1 MAGIETGY
9 SDFRMNNHQP
19 TATLPVSPAV
29 HVSGRPTLRVLGT
42 AISLLEELRVRAEQD
57 LGIKVV
63 FDNNDFL
70 TTQHKAAQEPDSYD
84 IYDQCFHNLD
94 IVWYWRAIQPISIER
109 ITLWDEINDLTK
121 TGRIGP
127 SARLGQGDVPAKKLY
142 VQPNLALGDAPSR
155 LISMLPTTHNF
166 DSFAYRTDVVRST
179 DNMNTWGALFDER
192 WAGRAAL
199 VDEPAIGI
207 FDAALAAQAAG
218 LMSFANIGNMTVSEI
233 DQLIDILEEKKKA
246 GFFRTFWRTA
256 EDAARL
262 MIEGETDI
270 QSMWST
276 GINILNGQGI
286 PVEQSVPVEGYRAW
300 HGGLCLARGL
310 SGRMLDVAYDYL
322 NWWISGWPGAV
333 VARQGY
339 YISTPERSRQFMTPA
354 EWDYWYE
361 GLPASED
368 LPGPDGS
375 IRIPAG
381 SARSGGS
388 YWQRANCIAV
398 WNTTMD
404 EHNYLVRRWMQ
415 LVG

>member
-1 MAGIETGY
+1 
-9 SDFRMNNHQP
+9 MNKHQNP
-19 TATLPVSPAV
+19 STIAAPAV
-29 HVSGRPTLRVLGT
+29 HVAGRPKLRVLGT
-42 AISLLEELRVRAEQD
+42 AISLLEELRRGAEQD
-57 LGIKVV
+57 LGIDIV

-70 TTQHKAAQEPDSYD
+70 TTQHKAAQAPDSYD

-94 IVWYWRAIQPISIER
+94 IVWYWRAIQPIAIER
-109 ITLWDEINDLTK
+109 IALWNEITDLTK
-121 TGRIGP
+121 TGQIGP
-127 SARLGQGDVPAKKLY
+127 NARLGQGDAPVKKLF
-142 VQPNLALGDAPSR
+142 VQPNLELGDKPTHF
-155 LISMLPTTHNF
+155 ISMLPTTHNF
-166 DSFAYRTDVVRST
+166 DSFAYRTDVIDGTVDVDS
-179 DNMNTWGALFDER
+179 WAALLNER
-192 WAGRAAL
+192 WMGRAAL

-218 LMSFANIGNMTVSEI
+218 LMSFGNIGNMTVAEI
-233 DQLIDILEEKKKA
+233 DQLVDFLEAKKKE
-246 GFFRTFWRTA
+246 GFFRGFWRTA

-262 MIEGETDI
+262 MAGGRTDI

-276 GINILNGQGI
+276 GITILNGEGI
-286 PVEQSVPVEGYRAW
+286 PVEQSVPAEGYRAW

-310 SGRMLDVAYDYL
+310 KGRMLDVAYEYL

-339 YISTPERSRQFMTPA
+339 YISTPERSRQHLTDA
-354 EWDYWYE
+354 EWNYWYE
-361 GLPASED
+361 GLPAAED
-368 LPGPDGS
+368 LPGPDGRT
-375 IRIPAG
+375 RIKAG

-415 LVG
+415 LVGRTRDML

>member
-1 MAGIETGY
+1 MSKHK
-9 SDFRMNNHQP
+9 SDQS
-19 TATLPVSPAV
+19 TVATPALHLV
-29 HVSGRPTLRVLGT
+29 GRPKLRVLGT
-42 AISLLEELRVRAEQD
+42 AISLLEELRLRAQED
-57 LGIKVV
+57 LGIDVV

-94 IVWYWRAIQPISIER
+94 IVWYWRAIQPISIGR
-109 ITLWDEINDLTK
+109 IALWDEINDLTK
-121 TGRIGP
+121 TGHIGP
-127 SARLGQGDVPAKKLY
+127 NARLGQGDAPVKKLF
-142 VQPNLALGDAPSR
+142 VQPNLELGDTPSTS
-155 LISMLPTTHNF
+155 ISMLPTTHNF
-166 DSFAYRTDVVRST
+166 DSFAYRTDVAPNSVA
-179 DNMNTWGALFDER
+179 MNSWAALLDER

-218 LMSFANIGNMTVSEI
+218 LMNFNNIGSMSVDEI
-233 DQLIDILEEKKKA
+233 DRLIGLLEERKKD
-246 GFFRTFWRTA
+246 GYFRAFWRTA

-262 MIEGETDI
+262 MLRGETDI

-276 GINILNGQGI
+276 GISILNGQGV
-286 PVEQSVPVEGYRAW
+286 PVEQAVPAEGYRAW
-300 HGGLCLARGL
+300 HGGLCLARHL
-310 SGRMLDVAYDYL
+310 SGRMLDVAYEYL

-339 YISTPERSRQFMTPA
+339 YISTPDRSRAFMSAA
-354 EWDYWYE
+354 EWDYWYG
-361 GLPASED
+361 GLPAVED
-368 LPGPDGS
+368 LPGPDGK
-375 IRIPAG
+375 IRVKAG
-381 SARSGGS
+381 SVRSGGS

-415 LVG
+415 LVER

>member
-1 MAGIETGY
+1 
-9 SDFRMNNHQP
+9 MNKHQSAEFALNAP
-19 TATLPVSPAV
+19 ALKTA
-29 HVSGRPTLRVLGT
+29 GRPKLRVLGT
-42 AISLLEELRVRAEQD
+42 AISLLEELRLKAEED
-57 LGIKVV
+57 LGIDVE

-70 TTQHKAAQEPDSYD
+70 TTQHKAAQEPDGYD

-94 IVWYWRAIQPISIER
+94 IVWYWRAVQAIDTNR
-109 ITLWDEINDLTK
+109 IPLWGEVNDLTK
-121 TGRIGP
+121 TGHIGP
-127 SARLGQGDVPAKKLY
+127 NARLGQGDAPVKKLF
-142 VQPNLALGDAPSR
+142 VQPNRELGDTPSQY
-155 LISMLPTTHNF
+155 ISMLPTTHNF
-166 DSFAYRTDVVRST
+166 DSFAYRTD
-179 DNMNTWGALFDER
+179 ALGDAARVNSWSALVDER
-192 WAGRAAL
+192 WNGRAAL

-218 LMSFANIGNMTVSEI
+218 LMTFDNIGNMSVAEI
-233 DQLIDILEEKKKA
+233 DCLIGILEEKKRS
-246 GFFRTFWRTA
+246 GFFRGFWRTA

-262 MIEGETDI
+262 MIRGETHI

-286 PVEQSVPVEGYRAW
+286 PVEQAVPVEGYRAW
-300 HGGLCLARGL
+300 HGGLCLSRRL

-339 YISTPERSRQFMTPA
+339 YIATPQRSRAFMTSA

-361 GLPASED
+361 GLAARGD

-375 IRIPAG
+375 VRIKSG
-381 SARSGGS
+381 SLRSGGS
-388 YWQRANCIAV
+388 YWQRANCIAL

-415 LVG
+415 LVGQQ

>member
-1 MAGIETGY
+1 
-9 SDFRMNNHQP
+9 MNKHQTP
-19 TATLPVSPAV
+19 SSTIAAPAV
-29 HVSGRPTLRVLGT
+29 HVAGRPKLRVLGT
-42 AISLLEELRVRAEQD
+42 AISLLEELRRGAEKD
-57 LGIKVV
+57 LGIDIV

-70 TTQHKAAQEPDSYD
+70 TTQHKAAQEPESYD

-94 IVWYWRAIQPISIER
+94 IVWYWRAIQPIAIDR

-127 SARLGQGDVPAKKLY
+127 NARLGQGDAPVKKLF
-142 VQPNLALGDAPSR
+142 VQPNLELGDTPTR
-155 LISMLPTTHNF
+155 YVSMLPTTHNF
-166 DSFAYRTDVVRST
+166 DSYAYRTDMIDGPEDVDS
-179 DNMNTWGALFDER
+179 WAALLDGK
-192 WAGRAAL
+192 WSGRAAL

-218 LMSFANIGNMTVSEI
+218 LMSFRNIGNMTVAEI
-233 DQLIDILEEKKKA
+233 DKLIDLLEARKRD
-246 GFFRTFWRTA
+246 GFFRDFWRTA

-262 MIEGETDI
+262 MVENQTDI

-276 GINILNGQGI
+276 GITILNGQGV

-300 HGGLCLARGL
+300 HGGLCLSRAL
-310 SGRMLDVAYDYL
+310 DARMLDVAYEYL

-339 YISTPERSRQFMTPA
+339 YISTPERSREHMTEA
-354 EWDYWYE
+354 EWDYWYG
-361 GLPASED
+361 GLPAAGD
-368 LPGPDGS
+368 LPGPDGKV
-375 IRIPAG
+375 RIKSG
-381 SARSGGS
+381 SVRSGGS

-415 LVG
+415 LVGRN